1 MVLGEPSLSAIT
13 ISNSGVTQIASGYVP
28 TSSTVIDGNT
38 VITSYSG
45 VSYDVNIQTMV
56 WGGGSYGT
64 IFTSLLETQTT
75 GSLGYLGRTIW
86 VDVPGII
93 RGEK

>member
-45 VSYDVNIQTMV
+45 GAML
-56 WGGGSYGT
+56 
-64 IFTSLLETQTT
+64 IFRQWL
-75 GSLGYLGRTIW
+75 
-86 VDVPGII
+86 V
-93 RGEK
+93 

>member
-13 ISNSGVTQIASGYVP
+13 ISNSGVTQIAGYVP

-45 VSYDVNIQTMV
+45 E
-56 WGGGSYGT
+56 
-64 IFTSLLETQTT
+64 L
-75 GSLGYLGRTIW
+75 RC
-86 VDVPGII
+86 
-93 RGEK
+93 

>member
-1 MVLGEPSLSAIT
+1 MVLEPSLSAIT

-45 VSYDVNIQTMV
+45 VTML
-56 WGGGSYGT
+56 
-64 IFTSLLETQTT
+64 IFRQWL
-75 GSLGYLGRTIW
+75 
-86 VDVPGII
+86 V
-93 RGEK
+93 